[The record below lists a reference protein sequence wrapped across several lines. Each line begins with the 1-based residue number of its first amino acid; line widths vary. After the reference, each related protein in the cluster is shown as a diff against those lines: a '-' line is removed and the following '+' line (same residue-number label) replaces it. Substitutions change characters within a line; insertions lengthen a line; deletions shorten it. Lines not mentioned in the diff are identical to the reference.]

1 MKKSYI
7 LLCALAALAA
17 ASCTEKEELAPSFTG
32 EKVTRE
38 FSTVLTKTTLHTDGA
53 TVYWEEGDA
62 ISIFDGVSNNQFD
75 IQGYD
80 NGSPSASA
88 TFSGTVDA
96 GATSFY
102 AVYPYAAGNAFAGST
117 LTAEVPAAQT
127 LKAGSFQSGAAV
139 AVAYTT
145 GNSLAFHQATA
156 ILGITLDSD
165 MNDVESIEFYGNND
179 EYIAGAVDVAMNTS
193 NGAIT
198 SVTPGTGSKKVTLT
212 GTFEAG
218 ATYYLS
224 FIPQTFTG
232 GVTVLVNFDGDKTGI
247 VTSSKSLTTE
257 AGMSYPIAN
266 FTRVTLPKATFAAKN
281 SFNYD
286 SGAAQNL
293 APESYANIASITVD
307 SYPAGWDIAWDTDHF
322 EVTTPTQAEI
332 QATPQTVVPEGTFE
346 VTLRSAAGHTR
357 QVEIP
362 VRLYGINNVDDLLA
376 FRDLH
381 GATGTLNASA
391 ISALS
396 TSCADYLVGESLML
410 NADITLARSTMYS
423 AIPAYFIHH
432 LYVPLNGNNR
442 TITADYKSS
451 LAVCAL
457 FQYVH
462 GDVSNL
468 NIAGT
473 FESEYPSGVA
483 HLASLAHYA
492 SKDGIVID
500 NVNSSATLKYNSGNG
515 GNIGGII
522 VRVVN
527 DCAATISNCTFNGTI
542 NAYNG
547 VDKMGGIISHGT
559 LDTGAKRTDV
569 DKCTFSGTIN
579 YSSTTH
585 SNSRIGGIMGS
596 NERNGQITKS
606 TSSGDININLYG
618 TTMVNADSRGVG
630 GILGRC
636 NKTQSGYTV
645 ETTVTDCTFSGTITV
660 TNGPSE
666 NSTYYNKI
674 IGSDLRPATQSGN
687 DGSLGTINLSG
698 AVAGA
703 LSFDDA
709 STVSFAYGETK
720 VFDVTASGSVS
731 GVDMSS
737 IPAGWTVDCSAWSTG
752 KVSVTAPG
760 RDAIVGNTAVGIGNV
775 VLNATLTD
783 ASVVAADNAKSV
795 RLYGINSKEE
805 FNSFKSIY
813 GATADTPTTTGL
825 DDYLVDGVLTL
836 NTNLSFSTSTS
847 GDFQSTAYVLK
858 YLTIPLDGNN
868 KTITGSITTATAVTG
883 FCQGIKANVSNLNF
897 DGTWVSS
904 AANAFVGVLA
914 ARGTYNTAVI
924 LTNVNLS
931 KTAKVGGTG
940 TYSNVGGLLSQY
952 SAGTAKLTLN
962 NCTSNGVITVSN
974 GQYVGGLVANCNK
987 NYPVDF
993 KDCSFNGSITVS
1005 NSYGSASVG
1014 GFIDI
1019 PGSANVSF
1027 DSCVYGESGAIS
1039 ATGDYASV
1047 AGFIASAG
1055 TGSASSV
1062 SFVDCNLFGTINI
1075 KLTGTTK
1082 NRRFGGFI
1090 GDNARILE
1098 MSNCCYGGEITLDAN
1113 SLAFTS
1119 VAGLLGRTTAQNAKT
1134 DDAWTHE
1141 MRTEVSGLS
1150 ITPTA
1155 SIVITNYVSGS
1166 YNRVGVITNGY
1177 TTERTVGKTWL
1188 IMDDYDFLDTTT
1200 GTLTVNGEDK

>member
-1 MKKSYI
+1 MKKIYI

-17 ASCTEKEELAPSFTG
+17 ASCTEKEDFAPAG

-38 FSTVLTKTTLHTDGA
+38 FTTVLTKTTLHTDGA
-53 TVYWEEGDA
+53 TVYWEDTDA

-102 AVYPYAAGNAFAGST
+102 AVYPYAAGNALAGST

-145 GNSLAFHQATA
+145 GNSLTFHQATA
-156 ILGITLDSD
+156 ILQVTLDTD
-165 MNDVESIEFYGNND
+165 MNNVESIEFSGNND
-179 EYIAGAVDVAMNTS
+179 EYVAGAFSVAMNTS
-193 NGAIT
+193 TGAIT
-198 SVTPGTGSKKVTLT
+198 SVTPGTESKKVTLT
-212 GTFEAG
+212 GSFSAG
-218 ATYYLS
+218 ETYYLS
-224 FIPQTFTG
+224 FIPQDFTN

-247 VTSSKSLTTE
+247 VTSSKRLETI
-257 AGMSYPIAN
+257 AGTNYRIAN
-266 FTRVTLPKATFAAKN
+266 FTRISLPKISLLDKY

-286 SGAAQNL
+286 EGSVQNL
-293 APESYANIASITVD
+293 VPESSANIASITVD
-307 SYPAGWDIAWDTDHF
+307 SAPAGWEIAWNTNLF
-322 EVTTPTQAEI
+322 EVTPPTQNEI
-332 QATPQTVVPEGTFE
+332 QATPQTVVPEGVFE

-362 VRLYGINNVDDLLA
+362 VRLYGINSLDDLLA
-376 FRDLH
+376 FRDKH
-381 GATGTLNASA
+381 GATGTLDASKIA
-391 ISALS
+391 ALP
-396 TSCADYLVGESLML
+396 TTCADYLVGGSLML

-522 VRVVN
+522 VRVDN
-527 DCAATISNCTFNGTI
+527 NCAATISNCTFNGTI

-569 DKCTFSGTIN
+569 DNCTFSGTIN

-596 NERNGQITKS
+596 NERNGQITNS

-618 TTMVNADSRGVG
+618 TTMVNSTSRGVG

-636 NKTQSGYTV
+636 NGAATGYTM
-645 ETTVTDCTFSGTITV
+645 ETTVNNSVFSGTITV

-666 NSTYYNKI
+666 NATYYNKI

-703 LSFDDA
+703 LSFADA

-720 VFDVTASGSVS
+720 VFDVTASGSVT
-731 GVDMSS
+731 GVDALSL
-737 IPAGWTVDCSAWSTG
+737 PAGWSADCSAWSTG

-783 ASVVAADNAKSV
+783 ASVVAADNTKSV

-836 NTNLSFSTSTS
+836 NSNLSFSTSTT
-847 GDFQSTAYVLK
+847 GDFQTSNAYVLK
-858 YLTIPLDGNN
+858 FLVLSLDGNN
-868 KTITGSITTATAVTG
+868 KTITINATSSQLECALVQGTKGAITV
-883 FCQGIKANVSNLNF
+883 QNLNF
-897 DGTWVSS
+897 
-904 AANAFVGVLA
+904 
-914 ARGTYNTAVI
+914 
-924 LTNVNLS
+924 
-931 KTAKVGGTG
+931 GGTI
-940 TYSNVGGLLSQY
+940 
-952 SAGTAKLTLN
+952 
-962 NCTSNGVITVSN
+962 TSNKT
-974 GQYVGGLVANCNK
+974 
-987 NYPVDF
+987 
-993 KDCSFNGSITVS
+993 T
-1005 NSYGSASVG
+1005 
-1014 GFIDI
+1014 
-1019 PGSANVSF
+1019 
-1027 DSCVYGESGAIS
+1027 
-1039 ATGDYASV
+1039 ATGDYAFFAARGPSDSNPLTLV
-1047 AGFIASAG
+1047 NVNVLSSGTIQINKTTTVTGWNIGGLIGRCANNVNVSLTNCNMAGKIVTKQNVTTLGGFVGNSPGG
-1055 TGSASSV
+1055 TPGATITFDNCTYS
-1062 SFVDCNLFGTINI
+1062 GTINYVQTANYSTSAKGSMI
-1075 KLTGTTK
+1075 GGFVGKVERVARFKDCINSGVMTCDAGNVK
-1082 NRRFGGFI
+1082 FAYANGRGGFGGFV
-1090 GDNARILE
+1090 GVDNGAADGNNMELHFNNVSTTSTFK
-1098 MSNCCYGGEITLDAN
+1098 MEIKNVSDEEPNVSET
-1113 SLAFTS
+1113 F
-1119 VAGLLGRTTAQNAKT
+1119 GRLVGHKFNAI
-1134 DDAWTHE
+1134 A
-1141 MRTEVSGLS
+1141 TEVDVDV
-1150 ITPTA
+1150 TA
-1155 SIVITNYVSGS
+1155 GTF
-1166 YNRVGVITNGY
+1166 
-1177 TTERTVGKTWL
+1177 TV
-1188 IMDDYDFLDTTT
+1188 
-1200 GTLTVNGEDK
+1200 E

>member
-1 MKKSYI
+1 MKKIFI

-17 ASCTEKEELAPSFTG
+17 ASCTEKEDFAPAG

-38 FSTVLTKTTLHTDGA
+38 FTTVLTKTTLHTDGA

-102 AVYPYAAGNAFAGST
+102 AVYPYYAGNSLVGST
-117 LTAEVPAAQT
+117 LTASVPAAQT
-127 LKAGSFQSGAAV
+127 LKTGSFQSGAAV

-156 ILGITLDSD
+156 ILGITLDSY
-165 MNDVESIEFYGNND
+165 MTDVESIEFYGNNN
-179 EYIAGAVDVAMNTS
+179 EYVAGAVSVAMNTS
-193 NGAIT
+193 TGDVA
-198 SVTPGTGSKKVTLT
+198 SVTPGTGSKKITLT
-212 GTFEAG
+212 GTFVAG
-218 ATYYLS
+218 ETYYLS
-224 FIPQTFTG
+224 FIPQTFTS
-232 GVTVLVNFDGDKTGI
+232 GVTVIVNFDGDKTGI

-266 FTRVTLPKATFAAKN
+266 FTRITLPKATFDAKN

-286 SGAAQNL
+286 SGAAQDL
-293 APESYANIASITVD
+293 APVSYANIASITVD
-307 SYPAGWDIAWDTDHF
+307 SAPAGWDIAWNTDHF
-322 EVTTPTQAEI
+322 EVTPPTQSEI
-332 QATPQTVVPEGTFE
+332 QATPQTVVPEGVFA

-376 FRDLH
+376 FRDKH
-381 GATGTLNASA
+381 GATGTLDASKIA
-391 ISALS
+391 ALP
-396 TSCADYLVGESLML
+396 TTCADYLVGGSLML

-522 VRVVN
+522 VRVDN
-527 DCAATISNCTFNGTI
+527 NCAATISNCTFNGTI

-569 DKCTFSGTIN
+569 DNCTFSGTIN

-596 NERNGQITKS
+596 NERNGQITNC
-606 TSSGDININLYG
+606 TSSGDIKINLYG
-618 TTMVNADSRGVG
+618 STMVSSNGRGVG

-636 NKTQSGYTV
+636 NAPASGYTM
-645 ETTVTDCTFSGTITV
+645 ETTVNNNVFSGTITV

-666 NSTYYNKI
+666 NASFYNKI
-674 IGSDLRPATQSGN
+674 IGTDLRPATQSGN
-687 DGSLGTINLSG
+687 DGTLGTINLSG

-720 VFDVTASGSVS
+720 EFDITASGLVA
-731 GVDMSS
+731 GVDALSL
-737 IPAGWTVDCSAWSTG
+737 PAGWTVDCSAWSTG
-752 KVSVTAPG
+752 KVSVTAPV

-775 VLNATLTD
+775 VLNATLSD
-783 ASVVAADNAKSV
+783 ASVVAADNTKSV
-795 RLYGINSKEE
+795 RLYGINSNDEW
-805 FNSFKSIY
+805 SAFKSAY
-813 GATADTPTTTGL
+813 GSSNGTYAAGTSNATRMTNCANDMVTEEI
-825 DDYLVDGVLTL
+825 TL
-836 NTNLSFSTSTS
+836 NSTIAISGTNFAIHHLEH
-847 GDFQSTAYVLK
+847 GLN
-858 YLTIPLDGNN
+858 GNG
-868 KTITGSITTATAVTG
+868 KTITMTISGSAWPLGMCQYLYGTTAFSIHDVTLAGTLTWNWNVTATGIGSTPLAGAGVIAAQNQASDVTLENVINKVNITWTSPAENGTLKTLTNVGGYFGWSNGKTLRFKNCEYQGSITKNCRS
-883 FCQGIKANVSNLNF
+883 F
-897 DGTWVSS
+897 
-904 AANAFVGVLA
+904 
-914 ARGTYNTAVI
+914 
-924 LTNVNLS
+924 
-931 KTAKVGGTG
+931 
-940 TYSNVGGLLSQY
+940 NVGGYLGWN
-952 SAGTAKLTLN
+952 AGTNKVYFDNCSFTGSIS
-962 NCTSNGVITVSN
+962 CTSTQDKTVMESLNYGFIGGFIGTSDSQAAALIEIKASHSSGTITLTD
-974 GQYVGGLVANCNK
+974 GAR
-987 NYPVDF
+987 
-993 KDCSFNGSITVS
+993 
-1005 NSYGSASVG
+1005 AVG
-1014 GFIDI
+1014 GFI
-1019 PGSANVSF
+1019 GKLSAP
-1027 DSCVYGESGAIS
+1027 C
-1039 ATGDYASV
+1039 
-1047 AGFIASAG
+1047 
-1055 TGSASSV
+1055 
-1062 SFVDCNLFGTINI
+1062 SFVDDTESNHCTFAGIINF
-1075 KLTGTTK
+1075 TETQAAHA
-1082 NRRFGGFI
+1082 NRDIIGGF
-1090 GDNARILE
+1090 
-1098 MSNCCYGGEITLDAN
+1098 
-1113 SLAFTS
+1113 
-1119 VAGLLGRTTAQNAKT
+1119 VGRHTAQALSMTNCVGTSASQINFTGPSYTAIDGIIGQDAGGTKT
-1134 DDAWTHE
+1134 LTDN
-1141 MRTEVSGLS
+1141 VSE
-1150 ITPTA
+1150 T
-1155 SIVITNYVSGS
+1155 VIT
-1166 YNRVGVITNGY
+1166 ID
-1177 TTERTVGKTWL
+1177 TE
-1188 IMDDYDFLDTTT
+1188 
-1200 GTLTVNGEDK
+1200 